1 MQSFSDSIVYEF
13 LFQNPVQYP
22 MRAFSHSTEFWKHYL
37 FVFPMQLSCLY
48 CLWLQDGINSSQCLA
63 CYHNQWLHLFQWFIA
78 SGCIVLLQLLKFVCM
93 WHCRHCHPEQS
104 MPKSLAS
111 SVVDL
116 YLYLM
121 IAWSRSIFNS
131 CFLPPTYF
139 IWIQINSI
147 WKTPVAGCTSIPAFR
162 MFCFALIYTLL
173 ASSCLAFG
181 SPSHHQTYL
190 YLPFLPELFYIPAVY
205 IESYYKYIVRSE
217 KDFIVL
223 WKFTVCFQ
231 FPPSIKLQFF
241 SNHLYFLTQF
251 FFW

>member
-1 MQSFSDSIVYEF
+1 MESFSDSIVYEF

-104 MPKSLAS
+104 VPKSLAS

-131 CFLPPTYF
+131 CFLPAHLFYLDSDK
-139 IWIQINSI
+139 QYLEDSSCGLH
-147 WKTPVAGCTSIPAFR
+147 VHSSIPDVLLCADLHVTS
-162 MFCFALIYTLL
+162 LILL
-173 ASSCLAFG
+173 SFWISFTSSNLLISPISARIILHTRCL
-181 SPSHHQTYL
+181 YRIL
-190 YLPFLPELFYIPAVY
+190 L
-205 IESYYKYIVRSE
+205 
-217 KDFIVL
+217 
-223 WKFTVCFQ
+223 
-231 FPPSIKLQFF
+231 
-241 SNHLYFLTQF
+241 
-251 FFW
+251 